1 MMKRITKIGRIAMA
15 LGAIVFLN
23 GCYSPSVDSPQ
34 SAVAY
39 IYKNAGV
46 RKTIRFTAETPA
58 TAELQAWVKFNNG
71 TWYRPTIMNYVPR
84 YVVNFPAAHT
94 GFTFYTKSVQAGTFV
109 RDMTDEDR
117 AFLTW
122 LEVQPG
128 ETSCPECRGFWLD
141 KDTCA
146 HCGGRGIVPCP

>member
-15 LGAIVFLN
+15 LGAMVFLN

-71 TWYRPTIMNYVPR
+71 TWYRRVAL
-84 YVVNFPAAHT
+84 PAR
-94 GFTFYTKSVQAGTFV
+94 S
-109 RDMTDEDR
+109 
-117 AFLTW
+117 
-122 LEVQPG
+122 
-128 ETSCPECRGFWLD
+128 
-141 KDTCA
+141 
-146 HCGGRGIVPCP
+146 GRLYLHPSYHEQKYQLV